1 MTTGTD
7 ALARAT
13 PARRAAGGEATA
25 SVDPAAVEALLGRL
39 RRLGLAAI
47 ATWVLVFAA
56 WSVFAPISGAVIA
69 PGLVKV
75 ESSRQTV
82 SHRDGGI
89 VAQILVREGQ
99 TVQRGQPLIVLE
111 DARVDSTVDL
121 LQAQL
126 VAEQLRKSRLEAE
139 AAQRPAWQPPAR
151 AATPGAPGER
161 AREATIREREAFV
174 ARRGALEGQLAS
186 VRRQLADT
194 EREIAAH
201 QRNATASAEG
211 LAMLREELVSN
222 EKLLE
227 ENFVNRAR
235 VLALRRGV
243 TEYESRI
250 ETIEADLSQARQRRA
265 ELDGRIASL
274 RLAYVQNAT
283 EELREA
289 NARAVDLEE
298 RLRAGRDAAGRQVVT
313 APVEG
318 RLVDLKVNT
327 VGSAIGAREPIVD
340 VVPTGQPLVVET
352 RVGAESVTEVRSG
365 QQAEVRLLGLRQRDT
380 PMLDGRVRRV
390 SADALIEPRTGMPY
404 FVVQVE
410 LPEPPGGFAPGLVL
424 MPGQST
430 EVYIKTSERTALEF
444 LLEPLVS
451 GVRRSFKEH

>member
-1 MTTGTD
+1 MNTPASAIVIAGK
-7 ALARAT
+7 AVAVAAPAVAT
-13 PARRAAGGEATA
+13 PAGAPP
-25 SVDPAAVEALLGRL
+25 VDALLARL
-39 RRLGLAAI
+39 RWLGIGAI
-47 ATWVLVFAA
+47 CAWILVFAFWA
-56 WSVFAPISGAVIA
+56 LLAPISGAVIA

-99 TVQRGQPLIVLE
+99 TVKRGQTLIVLE
-111 DARVDSTVDL
+111 DARVDTTVDL

-139 AAQRPAWQPPAR
+139 AAQRPAWTPPAMIEM
-151 AATPGAPGER
+151 PGTSGER
-161 AREATIREREAFV
+161 AREAMTREREAFT

-186 VRRQLADT
+186 VRGQIADT

-201 QRNATASAEG
+201 QRNNAASAEG
-211 LAMLREELVSN
+211 LRLLREEVASN

-243 TEYESRI
+243 AEYESRI
-250 ETIEADLSQARQRRA
+250 EGIEAELSQARQKKA
-265 ELDGRIASL
+265 ELAGRLNSL

-283 EELREA
+283 EEMREA
-289 NARAVDLEE
+289 NARIVDLEE
-298 RLRAGRDAAGRQVVT
+298 RLRAGRDAAGRQVVV
-313 APVEG
+313 APVDG

-340 VVPTGQPLVVET
+340 IVPAGLPLVVET

-365 QQAEVRLLGLRQRDT
+365 QRAEVRLLGTRQRDT
-380 PMLDGRVRRV
+380 PMLDGKVARV
-390 SADALIEPRTGMPY
+390 SADALLEPRTGMPY
-404 FVVQVE
+404 FTVQVE
-410 LPEPPGGFAPGLVL
+410 VQPPPEGFPAGLAL

-430 EVYIKTSERTALEF
+430 EVYIKTSERTAVEF
-444 LLEPLVS
+444 LMEPLTS
-451 GVRRSFKEH
+451 GLRRSFKEH